1 MNNKDRNSILKKAW
15 MDSLPTMIAL
25 MGAIVFFLIVYRYK
39 EIFSVFAK
47 LCSVLRPIIIGV
59 VIAYLL
65 RPIEIKVERYLSKL
79 YEKVRKRKLKNEKSI
94 RMPAILLTLF
104 FVGAIFYTLLYL
116 VVPQLY
122 QNISRIVYMVPGQLT
137 NAYQELIQIVSKN
150 PQLQGI
156 VEKTYSYL
164 MDFITGWVKNDML
177 SQFSMLVGRVFSV
190 FGALSHFFI
199 GIIVAIYLLLSRET
213 FKRYFDLI
221 LRAFCSDR
229 VSAKTREILR
239 ESDRI
244 FGGFISGKIID
255 SFIIGLICF
264 AGCLL
269 LGFPYVVLVSVIVG
283 VTNVIPFFGPYI
295 GAIPS
300 TILIMLDSPTKGL
313 IFLVF
318 VVLLQQFDGNILG
331 PKILGSSTGLS
342 PFWVIFSII
351 LFSGFFGLIGMII
364 GVPAFGVIY
373 YIAKNII
380 HQRIEKKERVEICE
394 KE

>member
-1 MNNKDRNSILKKAW
+1 MNEKKRDSIFKKAW
-15 MDSLPTMIAL
+15 LESLPMMIAL
-25 MGAIVFFLIVYRYK
+25 MGAIVFFLVIYRYK
-39 EIFSVFAK
+39 DIFGLLSK

-65 RPIEIKVERYLSKL
+65 RPIEKRTERYLILLWKKAGKK
-79 YEKVRKRKLKNEKSI
+79 EVKNEKAV
-94 RMPAILLTLF
+94 RMPAILLTF
-104 FVGAIFYTLLYL
+104 VFVGAIFYTLLYL

-122 QNISRIVYMVPGQLT
+122 QNIYRIVNMVPGQLT
-137 NAYQELIQIVSKN
+137 RTYREIIRIASNN
-150 PQLQGI
+150 PQMQEI
-156 VEKTYSYL
+156 VEKAYTYL
-164 MDFITGWVKNDML
+164 MDFITGWVKKDML
-177 SQFSMLVGRVFSV
+177 EQFSMLVGKIFSV

-199 GIIVAIYLLLSRET
+199 GIIVAIYILLSLET

-221 LRAFCSDR
+221 LRAFFSNKA
-229 VSAKTREILR
+229 STKIREVLK

-264 AGCLL
+264 AGALIL
-269 LGFPYVVLVSVIVG
+269 RFPYVVLVSVIVG

-331 PKILGSSTGLS
+331 PKILGQSTGLS

-351 LFSGFFGLIGMII
+351 LFSGLFGLIGMLI

-373 YIAKNII
+373 YLLKNFI
-380 HQRIEKKERVEICE
+380 HHRIEKKEQV
-394 KE
+394 KS